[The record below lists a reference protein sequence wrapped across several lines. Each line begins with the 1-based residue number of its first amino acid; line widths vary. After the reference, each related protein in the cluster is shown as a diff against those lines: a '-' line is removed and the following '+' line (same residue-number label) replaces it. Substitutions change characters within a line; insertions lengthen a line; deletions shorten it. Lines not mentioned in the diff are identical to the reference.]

1 MLFYTL
7 IEYVTISL
15 PTESSIFN
23 LNPDIIIDD
32 NSCKAM
38 KSRISIPTM
47 LTVIVVAIILALPPL
62 SPLPLSASSDSDES
76 ETNAGQRLR
85 EKNLGSGESDN
96 FNCDENM
103 ITSAS
108 GVDCIPSGPA
118 PPTPSVP
125 FTIVNAGSV
134 TGALNLCEEG
144 TTLASS
150 MEIDV
155 TGDENGRVTGT
166 VTIDEAINV
175 FPLQIT
181 SGTTDGNTFSLSGPE
196 GRCAGGA
203 FTVSGECGINAS
215 VRYEEGDAF
224 GNYGSA
230 PGVECT
236 LL

>member
-1 MLFYTL
+1 
-7 IEYVTISL
+7 
-15 PTESSIFN
+15 
-23 LNPDIIIDD
+23 
-32 NSCKAM
+32 
-38 KSRISIPTM
+38 M
-47 LTVIVVAIILALPPL
+47 LTVIVVAIILAIPPL
-62 SPLPLSASSDSDES
+62 SPLPASASPGSEES
-76 ETNAGQRLR
+76 ETNAEQRLG

-118 PPTPSVP
+118 PPTPAVA
-125 FTIVNAGSV
+125 FTIVNTGSI
-134 TGALNLCEEG
+134 TGAITNCEG
-144 TTLASS
+144 TTIASS

-181 SGTTDGNTFSLSGPE
+181 SGTTDGSTFSLSGPE

-203 FTVSGECGINAS
+203 FTVSGDCGINVS
-215 VRYEEGDAF
+215 VRYEEGDAL